1 MEYGKITLEVLSM
14 NWKPTLIQGY
24 EVSDTGLVRSVGKNK
39 HEKILK
45 PMLNKKGYEVVY
57 LSDPAKEG
65 YKTTMLVHRLVAQ
78 TYLLNPEDKPQ
89 INHKDGNKQN
99 NFVEN
104 LEWVTNLENH
114 MHKLEHSL
122 YPESHLP
129 KRVGKFTL
137 DGQLLETFDS
147 IYAAGKSI
155 GKNQYAVSRVV
166 NGLRK
171 SAGGFVWQYVE
182 NV

>member
-1 MEYGKITLEVLSM
+1 M
-14 NWKPTLIQGY
+14 NWKPTYIQGY

-39 HEKILK
+39 HEKVLK
-45 PMLNKKGYEVVY
+45 PSINHKGYEVVY
-57 LSDPAKEG
+57 LSNPEKDN
-65 YKTTMLVHRLVAQ
+65 YKTTALVHRLIAQ
-78 TYLLNPEDKPQ
+78 SFIQNPENKPQ
-89 INHKDGNKQN
+89 VNHKDGNKRN
-99 NFVEN
+99 NNVNN
-104 LEWVTNLENH
+104 LEWSTNLENH
-114 MHKLEHSL
+114 THKLENNL
-122 YPESHLP
+122 VPESHTP

-137 DGQLLETFDS
+137 DGQLVETFDS

-171 SAGGFVWQYVE
+171 SAGGYAWRYVE